1 MNTNYTLYLVTKESV
16 PMDELLY
23 IVEEAVKGGVTI
35 VQLREKNSS
44 GKIFYEKALKLKE
57 LLHHYQVP
65 LIINDRV
72 DIALAIGADGVHVGQ
87 DDLPLHVVR
96 KIVPKSMLV
105 GVSVSTVE
113 EAQIAE
119 QNGANYIGV
128 GSIFSTQTKSD
139 AKLLPRGM
147 LEKIV
152 KSVSIPAVAIGGI
165 NLSNVQSIIHT
176 GISGIAIVSSIMES
190 KNPKQTAQ
198 SFREVFLANPS
209 KNYFLS

>member
-1 MNTNYTLYLVTKESV
+1 
-16 PMDELLY
+16 MDELLY